1 MFFDF
6 RTFNPLPIV
15 FWQFWGHLR
24 GWSLEEA
31 GGKTAWTCELMGSRF
46 QEPVQKRRSWKAY
59 GFEIVFFWYFAEIP
73 SHTLQSARWISTFL
87 FAANVLKRAGHVQGQ
102 RWSRSTAGKSAVAGR
117 GLQLTPGV
125 QKVGVHH
132 QFMTFFVWQSKWTR
146 NPESYRPQTIRLNR
160 TLVRAD
166 GG

>member
-1 MFFDF
+1 MYFLKHTFACVLWF

-59 GFEIVFFWYFAEIP
+59 GFEIVSFDILQRYPHTPYNLHVEFPHFFRRECVETCRPCPRTALERKLCRKKC
-73 SHTLQSARWISTFL
+73 SCR
-87 FAANVLKRAGHVQGQ
+87 QGPPADS
-102 RWSRSTAGKSAVAGR
+102 WGPKS
-117 GLQLTPGV
+117 
-125 QKVGVHH
+125 
-132 QFMTFFVWQSKWTR
+132 
-146 NPESYRPQTIRLNR
+146 
-160 TLVRAD
+160 
-166 GG
+166 GGSPPIYDIFCMAI